1 MKVQFF
7 KRRDTSIIL
16 VVHTHANTHCK
27 RGINRCKISL
37 YYHAKISRL
46 FYGPDVT
53 RARLVIVQLA
63 TAASTLVMLGLHYI
77 MKDLKLN
84 VLAQKNLVQSNFMKS
99 GAGNDVI

>member
-1 MKVQFF
+1 MQKFPDF
-7 KRRDTSIIL
+7 
-16 VVHTHANTHCK
+16 
-27 RGINRCKISL
+27 
-37 YYHAKISRL
+37 

-84 VLAQKNLVQSNFMKS
+84 VCHKKNLVQ
-99 GAGNDVI
+99 

>member
-1 MKVQFF
+1 MKVQFQ
-7 KRRDTSIIL
+7 RRDILPSIIL

-77 MKDLKLN
+77 MK
-84 VLAQKNLVQSNFMKS
+84 
-99 GAGNDVI
+99 GI

>member
-1 MKVQFF
+1 MKVQFQ
-7 KRRDTSIIL
+7 RRDILPSIIL

-84 VLAQKNLVQSNFMKS
+84 VWHKKKS
-99 GAGNDVI
+99 GAVELYEKWGRE